1 MRDLEEQ
8 IQVAQEKL
16 DRANLQAFEEI
27 IKKVEEEQMMSNN
40 WKTDLER
47 KNLTIFKEISGTLK
61 VLQSEI
67 TK

>member
-1 MRDLEEQ
+1 
-8 IQVAQEKL
+8 
-16 DRANLQAFEEI
+16 
-27 IKKVEEEQMMSNN
+27 MMSNN